1 MILTVVLLL
10 IIFALINNKSKKS
23 KTTSHRKSPTNT
35 LTNENKNYLTK
46 KVAFY
51 NALTIDEKKLFEFKV
66 LEFLANC
73 NIIGVDTSVTYQ
85 DKLLIASSAVIP
97 IFNFPEWHYTNISE
111 IILYPAMFNE
121 AFETTGKNRR
131 ILGMVGNGYLEGKM
145 ILSKPAL
152 HLGFDNESDKKNTAI
167 HEFVHLIDKLDG
179 KIDGIPHVLLEKQYT
194 IPWIDLMR
202 KKIEEIYN
210 ETSDINPYGGTN
222 NAEFFSVA
230 SEYFFE
236 RPKLL
241 AKKHPKLYFL
251 LEKIFKQDMD
261 DMNLH
266 LKKTDISR
274 NDPCY
279 CNSGLKYK
287 KCCGKN

>member
-1 MILTVVLLL
+1 MTFITLSIIILASLFFILTS
-10 IIFALINNKSKKS
+10 NNKTPKWQEPTSSFPKS
-23 KTTSHRKSPTNT
+23 WKVI
-35 LTNENKNYLTK
+35 LTR

-51 NALTIDEKKLFEFKV
+51 NALNSDKKKLFEYKV
-66 LEFLANC
+66 FEFLLNHEV
-73 NIIGVDTSVTYQ
+73 IGVDVSVTIT

-97 IFNFPEWHYTNISE
+97 IFNFPEWRYPNIKE
-111 IILYPAMFNE
+111 IILYPTMFNE
-121 AFETTGKNRR
+121 HFETEGGNRR

-152 HLGFDNESDKKNTAI
+152 HLGFDNETDKKNTAI

-179 KIDGIPHVLLEKQYT
+179 NINGIPHVLLEKQYS
-194 IPWIDLMR
+194 IPWIDLIN

-210 ETSDINPYGGTN
+210 NTSDINPYGGTN
-222 NAEFFSVA
+222 RAEFFSVA

-236 RPKLL
+236 HPKLL
-241 AKKHPKLYFL
+241 AKKHPELYQL
-251 LEKIFKQDMD
+251 LEHIFKQDMD

-266 LKKTDISR
+266 LKRVDISR
-274 NDPCY
+274 NDSCP

-287 KCCGKN
+287 KCCGVN